1 MAKQYKPRRI
11 ARAVKISMAYLRRT
25 EALVLLSALGVVG
38 GVLSF
43 AAIADEMREGET
55 KVLDQRVLLWFRQ
68 ADDPGR
74 VIGPPWVGEAAR
86 DLSAIGSMAVLILV
100 VFLFA
105 GFLILL
111 RRRRAAEFAILAP
124 STGAFLCYLLKGVF
138 DRGRPDLV
146 PHLDVVSFASF
157 PSGHSMLSAIV
168 YLTLGGLLAQMV
180 RSRRLKAY
188 ALASAM
194 LLAFLVGMSRIVL
207 GVHYPTDVLAG
218 WAAGLAWAFLWL
230 LIVGRFVASERNAC
244 SLGEGP
250 GEMIGRSSP
259 AAK

>member
-1 MAKQYKPRRI
+1 MAEDSMPHRI
-11 ARAVKISMAYLRRT
+11 ARVIKMSMTYFRRT
-25 EALVLLSALGVVG
+25 ETLVLLSALGVVG

-55 KVLDQRVLLWFRQ
+55 QALDQRTLLWFRQ
-68 ADDPGR
+68 ADDLGR

-86 DLSAIGSMAVLILV
+86 DLSALGSIAVLILLV
-100 VFLFA
+100 LLLA
-105 GFLILL
+105 GFLLL
-111 RRRRAAEFAILAP
+111 SRRRRAAGFVILAP
-124 STGAFLCYLLKGVF
+124 ATGALLCYLLKDVF
-138 DRGRPDLV
+138 DRGRPDLG
-146 PHLDVVSFASF
+146 PRLDMVIFASF

-180 RSRRLKAY
+180 RPRRLKAY

-218 WAAGLAWAFLWL
+218 WAAGLAWTFLWL
-230 LIVGRFVASERNAC
+230 LIVGRFVVSEKNAC
-244 SLGEGP
+244 SLGEVS
-250 GEMIGRSSP
+250 GE
-259 AAK
+259 